1 MGLAQRATPSNQ
13 IEDSRTSIAVT
24 PSHKLPVV
32 IVGAGPVG
40 VRVLRELRRELPN
53 TPIVLFGDE
62 RYKPYNRVQL
72 SGLLAGQHNVQDI
85 VLAEDLL
92 DANCPYTSFRPARIC
107 GIDILAKVVTDTR
120 GNRQAYSK
128 LIIATGS
135 RPFVPGIMSRDLPG
149 VYTFRDMADAE
160 KLAAR
165 RAQSQHTVVLGAGL
179 LGIEAA
185 RAMQRHHTKVT
196 LVDHNPHPMFRQL
209 DSVAGDMLATQL
221 LDFGIQLQL
230 GTSIRMVMGTSKVEG
245 IVLRDRTRIDCDT
258 LVTATGI
265 NPNRDLAEQA
275 GLAYGRGITVNDQM
289 QTSVK
294 DIYAIGECCE
304 LAGEVF
310 GLVAPGFEQAG
321 IVARNI
327 ANDSNQESY
336 RRNILATSLKVAG
349 LSVFS
354 MGEADPPRSMNTV
367 TWHDGDTYRRLTF
380 SAGHLVSINAI
391 GDWPELPALRDLA
404 NKRKWI
410 APWRLWHFQRTGM
423 LFADNA
429 STDVVAWPNSAV
441 VCNCNAVSKGEI
453 QGAIGA
459 GASNLE
465 AVTCQTQAGA
475 TCGSCKPLLQD
486 LLGGSAQR
494 EPVLGAVSLRNLSVP
509 VLVVALLSLAFSF
522 DYPSSVQVGWNWGDL
537 WRVELNK
544 QISGFTILGLCVLS
558 LVFSLRKRMTRF
570 QLGQFDWWRVAH
582 IAITALAFIAM
593 GLHTGFRMGSQ
604 LNFALSLTFVAL
616 LVAGTLLAIGIAYE
630 HKLAPARARRL
641 RSLGLWSHI
650 MLSWPLPALVGAH
663 VLKTYYF

>member
-1 MGLAQRATPSNQ
+1 M
-13 IEDSRTSIAVT
+13 
-24 PSHKLPVV
+24 V

-40 VRVLRELRRELPN
+40 VRALRELRRELPN
-53 TPIVLFGDE
+53 TPIVLFGEE
-62 RYKPYNRVQL
+62 RYHPYNRVQL
-72 SGLLAGQHNVQDI
+72 SGLLAGQHKVQDI
-85 VLAEDLL
+85 ALEADLL
-92 DANCPYTSFRPARIC
+92 EVDCPYTTFHSARISAV
-107 GIDILAKVVTDTR
+107 DTLAKVVIDTE

-135 RPFVPGIMSRDLPG
+135 RPFIPGFVARDVQG

-165 RAQSQHTVVLGAGL
+165 RVQSKHTVVLGAGL

-209 DSVAGDMLATQL
+209 DPAAGGILAQQL
-221 LDFGIQLQL
+221 LDAGIELQL
-230 GTSIRMVMGTSKVEG
+230 GTSIRMVMGTNKVEG
-245 IVLRDRTRIDCDT
+245 IVLHDGSHLDCDT
-258 LVTATGI
+258 LVVATGI
-265 NPNRDLAEQA
+265 RPNRDLAEQA

-289 QTSVK
+289 QTSLR

-327 ANDSNQESY
+327 ANAHNNESY
-336 RRNILATSLKVAG
+336 QRNIFATSLKVAG

-354 MGEADPPRSMNTV
+354 MGDADPPSSMRTF
-367 TWHDGDTYRRLTF
+367 TWHEGNTYRRLTL

-391 GDWPELPALRDLA
+391 GDWSELPALRNLA

-410 APWRLWHFQRTGM
+410 APWRLWQFQRSGL
-423 LFADNA
+423 LFADDSSA
-429 STDVVAWPNSAV
+429 DVVAWPAAAV

-453 QGAIGA
+453 QSAIGA
-459 GASNLE
+459 GANNLA
-465 AVTCQTQAGA
+465 AVTCRTHAGA
-475 TCGSCKPLLQD
+475 GCGSCKPLLQE
-486 LLGGSAQR
+486 LIGGNATR
-494 EPVLGAVSLRNLSVP
+494 EPVKGAATLRSLSIPL
-509 VLVVALLSLAFSF
+509 LVIALLGMVFSF
-522 DYPSSVQVGWNWGDL
+522 DYPSSVQVEWDWGDL

-544 QISGFTILGLCVLS
+544 QISGFTILGLCVAS
-558 LVFSLRKRMTRF
+558 LVFSLRKRIGRI
-570 QLGQFDWWRVAH
+570 QLGDFDWWRIAH
-582 IAITALAFIAM
+582 IATTALAFMAL

-616 LVAGTLLAIGIAYE
+616 LVAGTVLAIGIACE
-630 HKLAPARARRL
+630 HRLAPARARRL
-641 RSLGLWSHI
+641 RSLGLWSHV
-650 MLSWPLPALVGAH
+650 MLSWPLPALLGAH
-663 VLKTYYF
+663 ILKTYYF

>member
-1 MGLAQRATPSNQ
+1 MALAQQATHAYQ
-13 IEDSRTSIAVT
+13 KEDSASFSLT
-24 PSHKLPVV
+24 PGNRLPVV

-40 VRVLRELRRELPN
+40 VRALRELRRELPD

-62 RYKPYNRVQL
+62 QYHPYNRVQL
-72 SGLLAGQHNVQDI
+72 SGLLAGQHQVKDI
-85 VLAEDLL
+85 ALAADLL
-92 DANCPYTSFRPARIC
+92 EVDCPYTHFRTARISA
-107 GIDILAKVVTDTR
+107 IDTLAKVVTDAQ
-120 GNRQAYSK
+120 GNRQVYSK

-135 RPFVPGIMSRDLPG
+135 RPFIPAFITRDMQG

-165 RAQSQHTVVLGAGL
+165 RVQSKHTVVLGAGL

-209 DSVAGDMLATQL
+209 DPLAGGILAEQL
-221 LDFGIQLQL
+221 LDSGIELQL
-230 GTSIRMVMGTSKVEG
+230 GTSIRMVMGTNKVEG
-245 IVLRDRTRIDCDT
+245 IVLRDGTGIACDT

-265 NPNRDLAEQA
+265 NPNRDLAVQA

-289 QTSVK
+289 QTSIK

-327 ANDSNQESY
+327 ANGSNNESY
-336 RRNILATSLKVAG
+336 QRTILATSLKVAG

-354 MGEADPPRSMNTV
+354 MGDADPPSSMRTV
-367 TWHDGDTYRRLTF
+367 TWREGDTYRRLTF
-380 SAGHLVSINAI
+380 FAGCLVSINAI

-423 LFADNA
+423 LFADDISA
-429 STDVVAWPNSAV
+429 DVVAWPASSV

-465 AVTCQTQAGA
+465 AVACRTQAGA
-475 TCGSCKPLLQD
+475 GCGSCKPLLQE
-486 LLGGSAQR
+486 LLGGSATR
-494 EPVLGAVSLRNLSVP
+494 EAVKGAVTLRSLSIP
-509 VLVVALLSLAFSF
+509 VLVVALLGMLFSVG
-522 DYPSSVQVGWNWGDL
+522 YPSSVQVGWNWGDL

-544 QISGFTILGLCVLS
+544 QISGFTILGLCVAS
-558 LVFSLRKRMTRF
+558 LVFSLRKRVARI
-570 QLGQFDWWRVAH
+570 QLGNFDWWRVAH
-582 IAITALAFIAM
+582 IALTVLAFVAL

-604 LNFALSLTFVAL
+604 LNFALSLTFFAL
-616 LVAGTLLAIGIAYE
+616 LVAGTLLAISIAYE
-630 HKLAPARARRL
+630 HRLAPAQARRL
-641 RSLGLWSHI
+641 RSLGMWSHI
-650 MLSWPLPALVGAH
+650 MLSWPLPALLGAH